1 MCLKETTMTEPLR
14 TLETATVLLV
24 IAALGGLLMA
34 GIRLGG
40 KTNPPVWLAMAHGF
54 LAAAPVVL
62 LIYAACTVGLPSL
75 ALYGT
80 VLFVVAAL
88 GGVTMNL
95 GYHWKNLP
103 LPQGLMIG
111 HATLAIIGFVLV
123 VMATLAARG

>member
-1 MCLKETTMTEPLR
+1 MTEPLR

-34 GIRLGG
+34 GIRLTR
-40 KTNPPVWLAMAHGF
+40 KTNPPAWLAMAHGF
-54 LAAAPVVL
+54 LAASPVVL
-62 LIYAACTVGLPSL
+62 LLYAACTVGLPAL

-80 VLFVVAAL
+80 VLFVIAAL
-88 GGVTMNL
+88 GGVTLNL

-111 HATLAIIGFVLV
+111 HAALAIIGFVLV
-123 VMATLAARG
+123 VMATLAARAG